1 MKLENWT
8 VKELAGAVD
17 ISKRTL
23 DTYLD
28 ARAQT
33 PPVTNA
39 VKIAK
44 ALGVSVE
51 YLVTGETASTEVLPP
66 DIRSIVDKLQVLD
79 AQDRA
84 AVEGLVESLALRY
97 MKNSIP

>member
-1 MKLENWT
+1 MKLENWI
-8 VKELAGAVD
+8 VKELAAASG
-17 ISKRTL
+17 IGKRTL
-23 DTYLD
+23 DTYMD
-28 ARAQT
+28 VRAVI
-33 PPVTNA
+33 PSADNA